1 MKTAAAIFYAI
12 LVMISAFSCRGDYVE
27 RNMDLSDKLC
37 GRYTYGSDETE
48 DSETLEISYINGNL
62 ILEVSEHYAAYYAS
76 ELTDYDPEVFA
87 DFNADEITVTAHTF
101 SGFSNEGKY
110 WEPENYTIKIT
121 EDGITLVY
129 GDGSTKS
136 YIRDEESA
144 PIHNPAQYYTELTG
158 NIFDTELIGE
168 WKYTDDSSSLYIIM
182 KENGSYTFCGKQG
195 GEPINISIGAFSSVD
210 NTLNTICERCGYAN
224 MPFFETYAYTL
235 DDDTLTLTT
244 DQEAITLTKT
254 TK

>member
-101 SGFSNEGKY
+101 SGFSNEGNY
-110 WEPENYTIKIT
+110 WEPQSYTIRIT
-121 EDGITLVY
+121 EDGIMLVY
-129 GDGSTKS
+129 GDGSIKS
-136 YIRDEESA
+136 YIRSDDAE
-144 PIHNPAQYYTELTG
+144 PIHNAPSYYTAILGTEA
-158 NIFDTELIGE
+158 DTSLVGKWI
-168 WKYTDDSSSLYIIM
+168 YTDSDRTLYIMM
-182 KENGSYTFCGKQG
+182 KENCEFTYCDKRE
-195 GEPINISIGAFSSVD
+195 GEPIDLKIGAFVTGD
-210 NTLNTICERCGYAN
+210 GAITAFTERCGYAN
-224 MPFFETYAYTL
+224 MPFDFNVNYVL
-235 DDDTLTLTT
+235 NGDTLTLTI
-244 DQEAITLTKT
+244 DEKAITLTKT